1 MKLSKIEE
9 FVQGTKTYMTS
20 IKEANDNLAVLCDT
34 AEIKE
39 GDLDILAKLDP
50 NFGEALNLIRDSFS
64 ESGPVL
70 TLIRAVFGVP
80 STPKMELKEE
90 FKLTQK
96 PQPTKK
102 KKKYNSSEFVTK
114 EKDVTNRPDDDIL
127 RKMYREWLS
136 KKSVDEL
143 YKVNRPGLYTQVS
156 KELTG
161 IKHKQAVFNEEFFS
175 IKPEGEEWKPLPSNK
190 SIYVSNFGRVRYT
203 DSDGVIHDCL
213 SKYGGKKGKPVVI
226 VDYDDKTHS
235 VAPLVVET
243 WIGVP
248 EGLKSQ
254 NYSVNFK
261 DGNRFNLFV
270 ENLEVSKRSY
280 DHLNQKKSNKNEG
293 PEITRDQQVDEIL
306 DTIKKGKA
314 LTSTAPEILSSA
326 DEKESEQLSFHD
338 MAVMDS
344 ALNGELAA
352 EDMTEK
358 NMEMLIK
365 SQNGDISQ
373 IFLETK
379 DFGFAVNLFAKKRAM
394 KMELSNKDLVIP
406 ILEFIKDPKGQLNS
420 VNNIQKNI
428 FQKYNKLSV
437 SRTLIVAV
445 MQKKIYGNIA
455 NLVF

>member
-9 FVQGTKTYMTS
+9 FVQGTTTYMIA
-20 IKEANDNLAVLCDT
+20 IKEANDNLADLCRT
-34 AEIKE
+34 SEIKE

-50 NFGEALNLIRDSFS
+50 NFGEALNIIRTEFS
-64 ESGPVL
+64 ESGSVL
-70 TLIRAVFGVP
+70 KFIRAVFGIP
-80 STPKMELKEE
+80 STPKMEMKEE
-90 FKLTQK
+90 FKFKQK
-96 PQPTKK
+96 PEPTKK
-102 KKKYNSSEFVTK
+102 KKYTSSEFVTK
-114 EKDVTNRPDDDIL
+114 EKKTQTNSEDDNL
-127 RKMYREWLS
+127 RKLYKEWLS
-136 KKSVDEL
+136 KKSIDEL
-143 YKVNRPGLYTQVS
+143 YKVNRPGLYTQVC
-156 KELTG
+156 KEITG
-161 IKHKQAVFNEEFFS
+161 IKHRQSVFIEEFFS
-175 IKPEGEEWKPLPSNK
+175 IKPEGEEWKPHPNNK

-203 DSDGVIHDCL
+203 DSDGVIRDCL

-226 VDYDDKTHS
+226 VDYDGKAHS

-248 EGLKSQ
+248 DGLKSQ
-254 NYSVNFK
+254 NYNVNFK

-270 ENLEVSKRSY
+270 ENLEVSKRTY
-280 DHLNQKKSNKNEG
+280 DYLNNQKKSKNEE
-293 PEITRDQQVDEIL
+293 PEISRDQQTDEIL
-306 DTIKKGKA
+306 ETIKKGKA

-344 ALNGELAA
+344 ALNGELSA

-373 IFLETK
+373 IFMETK
-379 DFGFAVNLFAKKRAM
+379 DFGFAVNLFAKKRSM

-406 ILEFIKDPKGQLNS
+406 ILEFIKDSKGQLNS

-437 SRTLIVAV
+437 SRTLIVSV
-445 MQKKIYGNIA
+445 MQKKSYENIS

>member
-9 FVQGTKTYMTS
+9 FVQGTTTYMIA
-20 IKEANDNLAVLCDT
+20 IKEANDNLADLCRT
-34 AEIKE
+34 SEINE

-50 NFGEALNLIRDSFS
+50 NFGKALNIIRTEFS
-64 ESGPVL
+64 ESGSVL
-70 TLIRAVFGVP
+70 KFIRAVFGIP
-80 STPKMELKEE
+80 STPKMEMKEE
-90 FKLTQK
+90 FKQK
-96 PQPTKK
+96 PELTKK
-102 KKKYNSSEFVTK
+102 KKKYTSSEFVTK
-114 EKDVTNRPDDDIL
+114 EKKTPTDSDDDSL
-127 RKMYREWLS
+127 RKLYKDWLS
-136 KKSVDEL
+136 KKSIDEL
-143 YKVNRPGLYTQVS
+143 YKVNRPGLFVQACKDIDGV
-156 KELTG
+156 
-161 IKHKQAVFNEEFFS
+161 KHKQSVFIEEFFS
-175 IKPEGEEWKPLPSNK
+175 IKPEGEEWKPLPTNK

-213 SKYGGKKGKPVVI
+213 SKYGGKKGRPVVI
-226 VDYDDKTHS
+226 VDYDDKAHS

-248 EGLKSQ
+248 DGLKSQ
-254 NYSVNFK
+254 NYSVNYK

-270 ENLEVSKRSY
+270 ENLEVSKRTY
-280 DHLNQKKSNKNEG
+280 DHLSKKSSK
-293 PEITRDQQVDEIL
+293 
-306 DTIKKGKA
+306 
-314 LTSTAPEILSSA
+314 TSTAPEILSSA

-344 ALNGELAA
+344 ALNGELSA

-365 SQNGDISQ
+365 SQNGDIGQ

-379 DFGFAVNLFAKKRAM
+379 DFGFAVNLFAKKREM

-406 ILEFIKDPKGQLNS
+406 ILEFIKDSKGQLNS

-437 SRTLIVAV
+437 SRTLIVSV
-445 MQKKIYGNIA
+445 MQKKSYENIS

>member
-9 FVQGTKTYMTS
+9 FVQGTTTYMIA
-20 IKEANDNLAVLCDT
+20 IKEANDNLADLCRT
-34 AEIKE
+34 SEIKE

-50 NFGEALNLIRDSFS
+50 NFGEALNIIRTEFS
-64 ESGPVL
+64 ESGSVL
-70 TLIRAVFGVP
+70 KFIRAVFGIP
-80 STPKMELKEE
+80 STPKMEMKEE
-90 FKLTQK
+90 FKFKQK
-96 PQPTKK
+96 PEPTKK
-102 KKKYNSSEFVTK
+102 KKYTSSESVAE
-114 EKDVTNRPDDDIL
+114 EKKTQTNSEDDSL
-127 RKMYREWLS
+127 RKLYKEWLS
-136 KKSVDEL
+136 KKSIDEL
-143 YKVNRPGLYTQVS
+143 YKVNRPGLYNQVC
-156 KELTG
+156 KEITG
-161 IKHKQAVFNEEFFS
+161 IKHKQSVFIEEFFS
-175 IKPEGEEWKPLPSNK
+175 IKPEGEEWKTLPSNK

-203 DSDGVIHDCL
+203 DSDGVIWDCL

-226 VDYDDKTHS
+226 VDYDGKAHS
-235 VAPLVVET
+235 VAPLVGET

-248 EGLKSQ
+248 DGLKSQ
-254 NYSVNFK
+254 NYNVNFK
-261 DGNRFNLFV
+261 DGNRFNLFI
-270 ENLEVSKRSY
+270 ENLEVSKRTY
-280 DHLNQKKSNKNEG
+280 DYLNKKSSK
-293 PEITRDQQVDEIL
+293 
-306 DTIKKGKA
+306 
-314 LTSTAPEILSSA
+314 TSTAPEILSSA

-344 ALNGELAA
+344 ALNGELSA

-379 DFGFAVNLFAKKRAM
+379 DFGFAVNLFAKKREM

-406 ILEFIKDPKGQLNS
+406 ILEFIKDNKGQLNS

-437 SRTLIVAV
+437 SRTLIVSV
-445 MQKKIYGNIA
+445 MQKKSYENIS

>member
-9 FVQGTKTYMTS
+9 FVQGTTTYMIA
-20 IKEANDNLAVLCDT
+20 IKEANDNLADLCRT
-34 AEIKE
+34 SEINE

-50 NFGEALNLIRDSFS
+50 NFGKALNIIRTEFS
-64 ESGPVL
+64 ESGSVL
-70 TLIRAVFGVP
+70 KFIRAVFGIP
-80 STPKMELKEE
+80 STPKMEMKEE
-90 FKLTQK
+90 FKQK
-96 PQPTKK
+96 PELTKK
-102 KKKYNSSEFVTK
+102 KKKYTSSEFVTK
-114 EKDVTNRPDDDIL
+114 EKKTPTDSDDDSL
-127 RKMYREWLS
+127 RKLYKEWLS
-136 KKSVDEL
+136 KKSIDEL
-143 YKVNRPGLYTQVS
+143 YKVNRPGLFTQVC
-156 KELTG
+156 KDIDG
-161 IKHKQAVFNEEFFS
+161 VKHKQSVFIEEFFS
-175 IKPEGEEWKPLPSNK
+175 IKPEGEEWKPLPTNK

-213 SKYGGKKGKPVVI
+213 SKYGGKKGRPVVI
-226 VDYDDKTHS
+226 VDYDDKAHS

-248 EGLKSQ
+248 DGLKSQ
-254 NYSVNFK
+254 NYSVNYK

-270 ENLEVSKRSY
+270 ENLEVSKRTY
-280 DHLNQKKSNKNEG
+280 DHLSKKSSK
-293 PEITRDQQVDEIL
+293 
-306 DTIKKGKA
+306 
-314 LTSTAPEILSSA
+314 TSTAPEILSSA

-344 ALNGELAA
+344 ALNGELSA

-365 SQNGDISQ
+365 SQNGDIGQ

-379 DFGFAVNLFAKKRAM
+379 DFGFAVNLFAKKREM

-406 ILEFIKDPKGQLNS
+406 ILEFIKDSKGQLNS

-437 SRTLIVAV
+437 SRTLIVSV
-445 MQKKIYGNIA
+445 MQKKSYENIS